1 MLFALDARCLLKQD
15 SLIKERLKTLIRK
28 TEPQM
33 GRLWLFIQVNCSR
46 RIIPNYPCAK
56 HIPSNI
62 LQCINDKNKVLLPL
76 VATNIFATQIVGA
89 VQQEK

>member
-1 MLFALDARCLLKQD
+1 M
-15 SLIKERLKTLIRK
+15 
-28 TEPQM
+28 
-33 GRLWLFIQVNCSR
+33 
-46 RIIPNYPCAK
+46 IPNYPCAK